1 MPGAFLCRK
10 TPSLNVLQLQKETKI
25 SFWKCFSPLFKM
37 NAQQKWATAESMDS
51 ALKAQMFLHVKKLI
65 PVCVVSKL
73 YKRLEKILLDD
84 ATRCTT

>member
-25 SFWKCFSPLFKM
+25 SFWKCFSAIFKT

-51 ALKAQMFLHVKKLI
+51 ALKAQMFLHVKNSSL
-65 PVCVVSKL
+65 CVWLANFTKDL
-73 YKRLEKILLDD
+73 KKK
-84 ATRCTT
+84 